1 MIHWLILNE
10 RGVCF
15 FLANVVTFVRFA
27 HFLVKRKIKIN
38 WWAHF
43 PRGLF
48 ALCSQPEA
56 VALGASWGSWQEKM
70 STAAKPKKLTRAAK
84 KSPLLASP
92 STASARNWFRK
103 IDSIA
108 VSPFVDYL
116 VEHDKY
122 RMIRSNYPYWGEVL
136 HAIDKKTNSFRC
148 RGHKH
153 KSLREWWRVEEGD
166 SNRTPAPVSVWFRPS
181 SHQIRSHVSN
191 SQLVTCNTLT
201 LNSVRVWDLQKQC
214 RLFQIVW
221 ERVRGEGLWWRP
233 QRRANARNPLR
244 KQTELFHY

>member
-1 MIHWLILNE
+1 ME
-10 RGVCF
+10 R
-15 FLANVVTFVRFA
+15 NPSYSS
-27 HFLVKRKIKIN
+27 
-38 WWAHF
+38 WESQWSHF

-56 VALGASWGSWQEKM
+56 VALGASWGKRQEKM

-84 KSPLLASP
+84 KVSPPCITLNCTGEKLL
-92 STASARNWFRK
+92 RK
-103 IDSIA
+103 IDNIA
-108 VSPFVDYL
+108 VSKFVDYL
-116 VEHDKY
+116 VELDKY
-122 RMIRSNYPYWGEVL
+122 RTLRFNYPYWGEVL
-136 HAIDKKTNSFRC
+136 HAIDKKTSSFRC
-148 RGHKH
+148 RCHKH
-153 KSLREWWRVEEGD
+153 KSCKCREWWRVEEGD

-201 LNSVRVWDLQKQC
+201 FDVVRVWDVQKQC

>member
-1 MIHWLILNE
+1 MFLHYFFYKWSVECENLSMNTDHRLIITIFQYMDIMLIQTMLLALLQLGLENNVILSLIFYKIVWIWRAIAKARIFSIEMLEFDFDYKYSFLME
-10 RGVCF
+10 RNPF
-15 FLANVVTFVRFA
+15 YLS
-27 HFLVKRKIKIN
+27 
-38 WWAHF
+38 WESQWAHF

-116 VEHDKY
+116 VELEKY
-122 RMIRSNYPYWGEVL
+122 QTLGSNSSYWGKVL
-136 HAIDKKTNSFRC
+136 HAIDRKNELFQMPWSQAQEFAGRIC
-148 RGHKH
+148 
-153 KSLREWWRVEEGD
+153 REWWRVE
-166 SNRTPAPVSVWFRPS
+166 
-181 SHQIRSHVSN
+181 
-191 SQLVTCNTLT
+191 
-201 LNSVRVWDLQKQC
+201 
-214 RLFQIVW
+214 
-221 ERVRGEGLWWRP
+221 
-233 QRRANARNPLR
+233 
-244 KQTELFHY
+244 